1 MLVGLPELTAKASI
15 IELVI
20 TTPFFANAMPNLWL
34 FTPTD
39 NEALN
44 VNSKNLD
51 GAGVVYC
58 NLPLVGAFTF
68 ERMELVVAPINN
80 VVGTVYVFT
89 ATAVAAELLT
99 KLKWP

>member
-1 MLVGLPELTAKASI
+1 MLVKLFELPMKASMV
-15 IELVI
+15 ELVI
-20 TTPFFANAMPNLWL
+20 TTPFFANAIPIVWL

-68 ERMELVVAPINN
+68 DKMELVVAPIKP
-80 VVGTVYVFT
+80 VVGTVHVFT
-89 ATAVAAELLT
+89 ATAVEAELLT
-99 KLKWP
+99 KLK